1 MDATMIDA
9 ARNLTAASDM
19 AHRLFE
25 ENRRLKLRNSDLVEQ
40 LEELQETKME
50 EKYVFKIGI
59 VIVGDM

>member
-25 ENRRLKLRNSDLVEQ
+25 EIRRLKAELNRLRALHEAATPDIEIERGRAFRLIEP
-40 LEELQETKME
+40 EE
-50 EKYVFKIGI
+50 
-59 VIVGDM
+59 

>member
-25 ENRRLKLRNSDLVEQ
+25 ENRRLKSELNRLRALHEAATADIEIERGRAFRLIEP
-40 LEELQETKME
+40 EE
-50 EKYVFKIGI
+50 
-59 VIVGDM
+59 